1 MSEFSIGRLRG
12 GYCVYWDDASTGK
25 RRRYQ
30 LSARTRAEAEPEARD
45 RFFKEHAVS
54 RDLTVREV
62 WGLYVTSLGDK
73 PTATTM
79 GHTGKAVLTHFGALY
94 PRQITDA
101 DCEAYAEKRRAEGRA
116 TGTIWTELGH
126 LRSALA
132 WGAKKGLLARAPDIV
147 RPPKPDSAVVPL
159 SDAEVV
165 SLIDGCA
172 APHVRLAVILLI
184 TTAGRVG
191 AILDLT
197 WDRVDFERGTI
208 NLRLPDG
215 VKRKGRAVVP
225 MNRLSRA
232 ALERAY
238 QARLS
243 EHVVEFGSERVRTI
257 RTGFA
262 AAVKRA
268 GIGRKIG
275 PHDLRHTAA
284 VKMLERGVPIE
295 KVSQYLGHSSVA
307 VTFRIYARYL
317 PEHMADAAEVLEF
330 TSLRAAPL
338 RFGEP

>member
-1 MSEFSIGRLRG
+1 MSDISIGRFRG
-12 GYCVYWDDASTGK
+12 GYCVYWTDAETGK

-30 LSARTRAEAEPEARD
+30 LKARTRQEAEPEARD
-45 RFFKEHAVS
+45 RYLKEHAIS
-54 RDLTVREV
+54 RDLTVRDV
-62 WGLYVTSLGDK
+62 WTLYVTYLGDK

-79 GHTGKAVLTHFGALY
+79 GFTGKAVLAHFGALY

-101 DCEAYAEKRRAEGRA
+101 DCGAYAEKREAEGRA

-126 LRSALA
+126 LRSALS
-132 WGAKKGLLARAPDIV
+132 WGVKKGLVARAPDIK

-165 SLIDGCA
+165 RLIDGCA

-191 AILDLT
+191 AVLDLA

-215 VKRKGRAVVP
+215 VKRKGRAILP
-225 MNRLSRA
+225 MNRMSRA
-232 ALERAY
+232 ALETAY
-238 QARLS
+238 AARLS
-243 EHVVEFGSERVRTI
+243 DYVVEFGGERVGSI